1 MLLHF
6 KRGVSALH
14 GIPCED
20 RGAAARH
27 QGPDAIS
34 RAVAHALVAMA
45 GRRWASYL
53 EGPCAGDE
61 GPLNLSEE
69 ACGAASGEPGRFA
82 GRQYWPARLDEIPWG
97 DDPDAV
103 AKVHVAAALVHLEG
117 RCVADPDEL
126 ARWLDERRESALRWL
141 ARSADN
147 LVRWLSTPGAPIAL
161 LADLE
166 DSGGAVRPGPS
177 LRGVVC
183 RRPAAGAPRGRRRS
197 GRARAGARAGR
208 PPDAGGVALPGG
220 RQGPGGG
227 PGAFPGSV
235 RRAAPGSTPLVAR

>member
-166 DSGGAVRPGPS
+166 DS
-177 LRGVVC
+177 
-183 RRPAAGAPRGRRRS
+183 AGPRGRS
-197 GRARAGARAGR
+197 
-208 PPDAGGVALPGG
+208 
-220 RQGPGGG
+220 GG
-227 PGAFPGSV
+227 PTS
-235 RRAAPGSTPLVAR
+235 